1 MENRVRKFK
10 NKIAPCIKRTC
21 YLAILAI
28 SIDASAAGFDC
39 SKASTAVEKMICN
52 HRALSD
58 LDSAM
63 SNLYNSKKDDK
74 LKVIQLDWIKN
85 KRNNAHSTD
94 ELNALYAEHIQFLS
108 TYAAKTDKYDS
119 EGKLVDAS
127 RPVEA
132 RQSVAKE
139 KDKSDKLQLSDFEN
153 EFISVDGM
161 KYSTRY
167 QEMNKS
173 NYVIRCTD
181 AMMIDVMNAW
191 RKDSAKKNKNSEF
204 SRLRKNLYNGLWNVT
219 VDNIESKVNTRE
231 MRMICDLLS
240 AANR

>member
-94 ELNALYAEHIQFLS
+94 ELNTLYAEHIQFLS

-161 KYSTRY
+161 EYSTRY

-191 RKDSAKKNKNSEF
+191 RKDSAKKNKSREF